1 MTRMSSLTALRPQN
15 ILDLILKERD
25 LGPKDPMPTEY
36 LPAFK
41 SLWTDHGVQQAVSKG
56 HEYALHDNL
65 N

>member
-1 MTRMSSLTALRPQN
+1 MPSLTALRPQN
-15 ILDLILKERD
+15 ILDLILRERD

-36 LPAFK
+36 LQAFK
-41 SLWTDHGVQQAVSKG
+41 SLWTDNGVQQAVSKG